1 MRRFGNKTMKKE
13 KIKVLMLRHNKV
25 DPDPRVEKEV
35 NSLLENKNL
44 NIEVLAWDRTEN
56 YKYRKDTLSL
66 DNGNVVI
73 HRIGIVAGWGVG
85 MKKNAIAF
93 VKYVFRTFGWL
104 MKHHKE
110 YDIVHACDLQTVI
123 PALFPICLYRKKIVY
138 DIYDYFSDTAHGSE
152 SVLKIARWFETRV
165 INHASATIIC
175 SEQREEQIKPA
186 IPKKL
191 AIIHNAPAKHQI
203 ETHSPSICQSD
214 SDKPKL
220 VYVGNL
226 VEDRCM
232 REIVELAKIHQDVEF
247 HIGGMGVL
255 ETLMQETEESLS
267 NFYFYGKMK
276 YSDVLALEK
285 ACDIMIAFYDQKVR
299 NHRYAAP
306 NKFYEALGLGKPLIM
321 LHKTGVDDVIDKY
334 ELGSTVDQNIA
345 SMSNG
350 INILLNK
357 KNEWKEIERKSIK
370 LFNEKYCWEIMG
382 RRLNDLYN
390 EIICEDIK

>member
-1 MRRFGNKTMKKE
+1 MILKR
-13 KIKVLMLRHNKV
+13 VLLLRHNKV

-35 NSLLENKNL
+35 NSLLENPNL
-44 NIEVLAWDRTEN
+44 NIEILAWDRSEN
-56 YKYRKDTLSL
+56 YKYKKELLYLER
-66 DNGNVVI
+66 GNAVI

-85 MKKNAIAF
+85 MKKNATAF
-93 VKYVFRTFGWL
+93 LKYVFKTMTWL
-104 MKHHKE
+104 MKHYRE
-110 YDIVHACDLQTVI
+110 YDIIHACDLQTVI
-123 PALFPICLYRKKIVY
+123 PALIPICLYRKQLVY
-138 DIYDYFSDTAHGSE
+138 DIYDYFSDTAHGS
-152 SVLKIARWFETRV
+152 VTILKIARWFETRV

-186 IPKKL
+186 FPKKL
-191 AIIHNAPAKHQI
+191 AIIHNAPAKHQV
-203 ETHSPSICQSD
+203 ETDSQCICQSN

-232 REIVELAKIHQDVEF
+232 KEIVELAKIHQEIEF

-255 ETLMQETEESLS
+255 ETLMKETAKNFS

-285 ACDIMIAFYDQKVR
+285 DCDIMIAFYDQKVR

-334 ELGSTVDQNIA
+334 ELGATVDQNIE
-345 SMSNG
+345 SMSDG
-350 INILLNK
+350 INELLNK
-357 KNEWKEIERKSIK
+357 KGEWPEIEKRSKQ
-370 LFNEKYCWEIMG
+370 LFNENYCWEIMG
-382 RRLNDLYN
+382 NRLNQLYN
-390 EIICEDIK
+390 RIVCK